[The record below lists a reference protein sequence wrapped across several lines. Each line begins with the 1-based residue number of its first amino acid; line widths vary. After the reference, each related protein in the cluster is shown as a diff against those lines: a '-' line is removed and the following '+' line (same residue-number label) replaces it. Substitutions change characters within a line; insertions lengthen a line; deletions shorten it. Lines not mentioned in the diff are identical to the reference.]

1 MRLVPNAILKY
12 FGREGTG
19 AWLFTL
25 SLSLRSCAIKL
36 FYMIDIYLVL
46 FSFLFSCVVT
56 LYAVPSLIKLAY
68 QKRLFDDPALEE
80 RKIHKYR
87 TPNLGGIAVLT
98 SFTFT
103 ACLSISGSVLP
114 YANYIFASGLLI
126 FLVGLK
132 DDLTA
137 LNPYKKFLAQA
148 ITALIVVYFA
158 DIRLTSFYGIFGI
171 HDIHPVISYLFSS
184 LLIVFIINA
193 FNLIDGINGLLGS
206 VSMIVSITFGYIFFR
221 MQEYGLAILAMSMAG
236 SVIGFLRYNAGR
248 ARIFMGDAGAYTIG
262 FIVSVLAIQFIEL
275 NKVQGITPVDGSLIQ
290 SVPAVAIAILI
301 IPIFDTLRVIVIR
314 LIKGK
319 SPFIADSN
327 HLHHR
332 LLDTGMTHTQATLV
346 LSSFNVLMIG
356 IALSF
361 QQIGTVEL
369 LILIGLVALLMNSM
383 LWLYDVRQVIVQP
396 PTLVVEEDEEKIYQL
411 RDHAREVAEEALQQ
425 YEEKQHQN

>member
-1 MRLVPNAILKY
+1 
-12 FGREGTG
+12 
-19 AWLFTL
+19 
-25 SLSLRSCAIKL
+25 
-36 FYMIDIYLVL
+36 MIDIYLVL

>member
-1 MRLVPNAILKY
+1 
-12 FGREGTG
+12 
-19 AWLFTL
+19 
-25 SLSLRSCAIKL
+25 
-36 FYMIDIYLVL
+36 MIDIYLVL
-46 FSFLFSCVVT
+46 FSFLLSCAIT

-98 SFTFT
+98 SFAFT
-103 ACLSISGSVLP
+103 ACFCISGNILP
-114 YANYIFASGLLI
+114 YANYVFASGLLI

-132 DDLTA
+132 DDLAA
-137 LNPYKKFLAQA
+137 LNPHKKFFAQS

-158 DIRLTSFYGIFGI
+158 DIRLTSFYGVFGI
-171 HDIHPVISYLFSS
+171 YEMHPVVSYPFST

-193 FNLIDGINGLLGS
+193 FNLIDGINGLLSS
-206 VSMIVSITFGYIFFR
+206 VSLIVSLTFGYIFFQ
-221 MQEYGLAILAMSMAG
+221 MQEYGLALLAMSMAG
-236 SVIGFLRYNAGR
+236 SVLGFLRYNAGK
-248 ARIFMGDAGAYTIG
+248 ARIFMGDAGAYSIG
-262 FIVSVLAIQFIEL
+262 FIIAVLAIQFIEL
-275 NKVQGITPVDGSLIQ
+275 NKAQDIAVAPPFVD

-314 LIKGK
+314 LVQGK
-319 SPFIADSN
+319 SPFMADRN

-332 LLDTGMTHTQATLV
+332 LLDTGMSHTQATIA

-356 IALSF
+356 TALSF
-361 QQIGTVEL
+361 QHIGTIEL
-369 LILIGLVALLMNSM
+369 LILIALIALLMNTM
-383 LWLYDVRQVIVQP
+383 LWLYDVRQVIARAQP
-396 PTLVVEEDEEKIYQL
+396 LIVEEDHEKIYQL

>member
-1 MRLVPNAILKY
+1 
-12 FGREGTG
+12 
-19 AWLFTL
+19 
-25 SLSLRSCAIKL
+25 
-36 FYMIDIYLVL
+36 MIDIYLVL
-46 FSFLFSCVVT
+46 FSFLFSCVIT

-98 SFTFT
+98 SFAFT

-132 DDLTA
+132 DDLAA
-137 LNPYKKFLAQA
+137 LNPYKKFLAQS

-158 DIRLTSFYGIFGI
+158 DIRLTSFYGVFGI
-171 HDIHPVISYLFSS
+171 HDIHPVISYPFSS

-206 VSMIVSITFGYIFFR
+206 VSLVVSLTFGYIFFQ
-221 MQEYGLAILAMSMAG
+221 MQEYGLVLLAVSMAG
-236 SVIGFLRYNAGR
+236 SVLGFLRYNAGR

-275 NKVQGITPVDGSLIQ
+275 SKAQEIAPIAGSLIQ
-290 SVPAVAIAILI
+290 SAPAVAIAILI
-301 IPIFDTLRVIVIR
+301 IPVFDTLRVIVIR
-314 LIKGK
+314 LAQGK
-319 SPFIADSN
+319 SPFMADRN

-332 LLDTGMTHTQATLV
+332 LLDTGMTHTQATLA

-356 IALSF
+356 TALSF

-369 LILIGLVALLMNSM
+369 LILIGLVALLLNTV
-383 LWLYDVRQVIVQP
+383 LWLYDVRQAIVQSQ
-396 PTLVVEEDEEKIYQL
+396 TLVVEEDHEKVYQL

>member
-1 MRLVPNAILKY
+1 
-12 FGREGTG
+12 
-19 AWLFTL
+19 
-25 SLSLRSCAIKL
+25 
-36 FYMIDIYLVL
+36 MIEIYLVL
-46 FSFLFSCVVT
+46 FSFLLSCVIT

-103 ACLSISGSVLP
+103 ACLCISGNILP
-114 YANYIFASGLLI
+114 YANYVFASGLLI

-132 DDLTA
+132 DDLAA
-137 LNPYKKFLAQA
+137 LNPYKKFLAQS

-158 DIRLTSFYGIFGI
+158 DIRLTSFYGVFGI
-171 HDIHPVISYLFSS
+171 YDIHPVVSYPFSS
-184 LLIVFIINA
+184 LLIVFVINA
-193 FNLIDGINGLLGS
+193 FNLIDGINGLLGC
-206 VSMIVSITFGYIFFR
+206 VSLIVSLTFGWIFFR
-221 MQEYGLAILAMSMAG
+221 MQDYGLALLAMSMAG
-236 SVIGFLRYNAGR
+236 SVLGFLRYNAGK

-262 FIVSVLAIQFIEL
+262 FIVSVLAIQLIEMNNVKDL
-275 NKVQGITPVDGSLIQ
+275 TPGVGAVVQ

-314 LIKGK
+314 LTQGK
-319 SPFIADSN
+319 SPFMADRN

-346 LSSFNVLMIG
+346 LSSFNILVIG
-356 IALSF
+356 MALSF
-361 QQIGTVEL
+361 QHIGTVEL
-369 LILIGLVALLMNSM
+369 LILIALTAVLMNTL
-383 LWLYDVRQVIVQP
+383 LWLYDVRQAIVQAP
-396 PTLVVEEDEEKIYQL
+396 PLVIEDNEGEKIYQL
-411 RDHAREVAEEALQQ
+411 RDHAREVAEEAIQQ

>member
-1 MRLVPNAILKY
+1 
-12 FGREGTG
+12 
-19 AWLFTL
+19 
-25 SLSLRSCAIKL
+25 
-36 FYMIDIYLVL
+36 MIDIYLVL
-46 FSFLFSCVVT
+46 FSFLLSCVIT

-98 SFTFT
+98 SFAFT
-103 ACLSISGSVLP
+103 ASLCISGSILP
-114 YANYIFASGLLI
+114 YANYIFASGILI

-132 DDLTA
+132 DDLAA
-137 LNPYKKFLAQA
+137 LNPYKKFLAQS

-158 DIRLTSFYGIFGI
+158 DIRLTSMYGVFGI
-171 HDIHPVISYLFSS
+171 QDIHPVVSYLLSG
-184 LLIVFIINA
+184 LLVVFVINS

-206 VSMIVSITFGYIFFR
+206 ISLIVSLTFGYIFFQ
-221 MQEYGLAILAMSMAG
+221 MDEFGLALMAMSLAG
-236 SVIGFLRYNAGR
+236 SVLGFLRYNAGK

-275 NKVQGITPVDGSLIQ
+275 SNANGA
-290 SVPAVAIAILI
+290 VPAVRPLFIDAVPAVTIAILI

-314 LIKGK
+314 LVQGK
-319 SPFIADSN
+319 SPFMADRN

-332 LLDTGMTHTQATLV
+332 LLDTGMTHTQATLA
-346 LSSFNVLMIG
+346 LSGFNILMIG
-356 IALSF
+356 TALSF
-361 QQIGTVEL
+361 QHIGTIEL
-369 LILIGLVALLMNSM
+369 LLLIGLLALLMNTM
-383 LWLYDVRQVIVQP
+383 LWLYDVRQVIGQP
-396 PTLVVEEDEEKIYQL
+396 EKAYQL

>member
-1 MRLVPNAILKY
+1 
-12 FGREGTG
+12 
-19 AWLFTL
+19 
-25 SLSLRSCAIKL
+25 
-36 FYMIDIYLVL
+36 MIDIYLVI
-46 FSFLFSCVVT
+46 FSFLFSCVIT
-56 LYAVPSLIKLAY
+56 LYAVPSMIKLAY

-98 SFTFT
+98 SFAFT
-103 ACLSISGSVLP
+103 TCLCISGNILP

-132 DDLTA
+132 DDLAA
-137 LNPYKKFLAQA
+137 LNPYKKFLAQTV
-148 ITALIVVYFA
+148 TALIVIHFS

-171 HDIHPVISYLFSS
+171 QEIHTAVSYLFSS

-206 VSMIVSITFGYIFFR
+206 VGLIVCLTFGVVFFQMR
-221 MQEYGLAILAMSMAG
+221 EHGLALLAISMAG
-236 SVIGFLRYNAGR
+236 SILGFLRYNAGR

-262 FIVSVLAIQFIEL
+262 FVISVLAIQFMEL
-275 NKVQGITPVDGSLIQ
+275 NKAIDSEMAGSFVH

-301 IPIFDTLRVIVIR
+301 IPIFDTLRVVVIR
-314 LIKGK
+314 LTQGK
-319 SPFIADSN
+319 SPFIADRN

-346 LSSFNVLMIG
+346 LSGFNVVIIG
-356 IALSF
+356 FALFF
-361 QQIGTVEL
+361 QHIGTTEL
-369 LILIGLVALLMNSM
+369 LIVIVLMALLMNMM
-383 LWLYDVRQVIVQP
+383 LWLYDVRQAIVQSQ
-396 PTLVVEEDEEKIYQL
+396 TLANDEDAAGIYQL
-411 RDHAREVAEEALQQ
+411 RDHAREVAKEALQQ